1 MDSSLIKT
9 YTLEQKDFC
18 WSGIGV
24 RNAAAADCNK
34 AAHRHSFFQIVFVAG
49 GEVHHQI
56 GGKIHQAREGSIYFI
71 NPATVHRASFP
82 DGCACYFLYFSPQFL
97 HQGFGGGAA
106 GMADGGLYR
115 TPELAPFFYQDHCSY
130 QLEGAEIAEVR
141 GRCERIADACSQRGL
156 FDAARARAELVLLL
170 TLVAAKFSDEFRS
183 ATRAARGTGADQ
195 SLDKRVRG
203 ALQHMHRQIDQP
215 LTLEGVARSVNLTG
229 TTLTHLLKA
238 ETGKSF
244 KKLLDEIRLDKAQ
257 DLLAYTDAPVQRIA
271 EGSGFPDQGHF
282 ARRFKDRT
290 TLTPSEFRKRHQS
303 LMEQGGVDVHMV
315 RREVRH

>member
-1 MDSSLIKT
+1 MIKT

-49 GEVHHQI
+49 GEVHHEI
-56 GGKIHQAREGSIYFI
+56 GGKIHQACEGSIYFI

-97 HQGFGGGAA
+97 HQGFGGAA
-106 GMADGGLYR
+106 TVPEGGLYR

-130 QLEGAEIAEVR
+130 QLEGAEIAEAR
-141 GRCERIADACSQRGL
+141 GRCERIAEACSQRGL

-170 TLVAAKFSDEFRS
+170 TQVAAKFSGEFKS
-183 ATRAARGTGADQ
+183 ATQARRGLGGLGAEQ
-195 SLDKRVRG
+195 SLDKRVRA
-203 ALQHMHRQIDQP
+203 ALQYMHRQFGQP
-215 LTLEGVARSVNLTG
+215 LALEDVARSVNLSG
-229 TTLTHLLKA
+229 TSLTHLLKA

-244 KKLLDEIRLDKAQ
+244 KKNLDEIRLDKAK
-257 DLLAYTDAPVQRIA
+257 DLLAYTDAPVQRVA
-271 EGSGFPDQGHF
+271 EGSGFLDQGHF
-282 ARRFKDRT
+282 ARRFKDHT
-290 TLTPSEFRKRHQS
+290 ALTPSEFRKRHQS
-303 LMEQGGVDVHMV
+303 LMDQGGVDVHMV
-315 RREVRH
+315 RRELRH